1 MPIDYSKW
9 KDIEVSDD
17 EDDTHP
23 NIDTPSL
30 YRWRHQAR
38 LERMAEKKM
47 EKEALEKE
55 KKTTSK
61 KMQELEKKLAD
72 ASVDSKSSIQ
82 QQIDEVKAQ
91 EEAWRKKEAELEE
104 KERLEPWNVD
114 TIGHEAFSTSR
125 INKITE
131 KKPEVKKTD
140 EEDSHDMA
148 SFFEKNESLLERI
161 GTLKGGAKATEI
173 LLAEHPHLACDYT
186 ANWLTIEALNA
197 AIFEQE
203 EKMKTMAEQCII
215 IQYLLE
221 LSKSLNAVATN
232 ITVQKQFFKKFECAE
247 PVYMK
252 HYHDEVKAFE
262 DRLKIRAQT
271 KREAAM
277 EEAEAVEKEER
288 IKASPGG
295 IDPQE
300 VYEELPEE
308 MRKCFESHDIEALKG
323 VAQKMDEEVF
333 KYHFDRCI
341 ASGLWVPGKADEE
354 EEEEVVAST
363 SSEDVPDTKA

>member
-30 YRWRHQAR
+30 HRWRHQAR

-47 EKEALEKE
+47 AKEQLEKD
-55 KKTTSK
+55 KSTTSK
-61 KMQELEKKLAD
+61 KMEELEKKLAEATTD
-72 ASVDSKSSIQ
+72 CKSDIQ
-82 QQIDEVKAQ
+82 KQIDDVKRQ
-91 EEAWRKKEAELEE
+91 EEEWRKKEAELEE

-125 INKITE
+125 INKITD
-131 KKPEVKKTD
+131 KKPAPKKTD
-140 EEDSHDMA
+140 EEDSKDMGT
-148 SFFEKNESLLERI
+148 FFQDNETLLERL
-161 GTLKGGAKATEI
+161 GSLKGGCKATEI
-173 LLAEHPHLACDYT
+173 FLAEHPHMASDYS

-197 AIFEQE
+197 AIVEDE
-203 EKMKTMAEQCII
+203 PKMKTMAEQCII
-215 IQYLLE
+215 IQYLIE
-221 LSKSLNAVATN
+221 LSKSLNAVPTN
-232 ITVQKQFFKKFECAE
+232 TSIQKQFFKKFEAAD
-247 PVYMK
+247 PSYMK

-262 DRLKIRAQT
+262 DRLRTRAQT

-277 EEAEAVEKEER
+277 EEVENEER
-288 IKASPGG
+288 AKRIEASPGG
-295 IDPQE
+295 LDPQE
-300 VYEELPEE
+300 VFEELPEE

-323 VAQKMDEEVF
+323 LAQVMDEEVF
-333 KYHFDRCI
+333 KFHFDRCI

-354 EEEEVVAST
+354 EEEEEEEAVAST
-363 SSEDVPDTKA
+363 SNDSAAN